1 MIEYDDKK
9 WDDEKDDYWKGAE
22 SDVKRDA
29 AGHVVVSE
37 KGRRLDAR
45 WYARGWVMVVGLAAL
60 VALIVAVV
68 ALAAR

>member
-1 MIEYDDKK
+1 MIEYDDKT

-22 SDVKRDA
+22 SDVRRDGD
-29 AGHVVVSE
+29 GHVVVSE

-45 WYARGWVMVVGLAAL
+45 WYARGWAIVIGLAVL

-68 ALAAR
+68 VLVTR